1 MDRYIL
7 TFILIKKNSI
17 TKLCNVI
24 NLVLG
29 AFITRI
35 FCGRLKPPLN
45 IVLVRWYDEI
55 DEIYGCPR
63 LQLTNQYTC
72 IYLDSVDMS
81 VHIIPRNNCKNEYFV
96 NRYVF

>member
-7 TFILIKKNSI
+7 TFIFIKKNSI

-24 NLVLG
+24 NLVLLLEFF
-29 AFITRI
+29 AED
-35 FCGRLKPPLN
+35 LKPPLN